1 MMKPLHMAI
10 AALGLTGMI
19 AGAGVARAD
28 QPDPTPPYGPGAYTG
43 EWTALGLQPVTITA
57 NKALGPAARLYL
69 KLPDSLGKITGLT
82 GRTIELKVQDDTSLR
97 SVNDDPRTVFRLTSP
112 NAADLQ
118 MQGAK
123 PGQKLDLPLSRAD

>member
-1 MMKPLHMAI
+1 MLAW
-10 AALGLTGMI
+10 
-19 AGAGVARAD
+19 RA
-28 QPDPTPPYGPGAYTG
+28 PTSPTHPYGPGAYTG